1 LALEEDEAD
10 DLLAAVELELRRR
23 RFGRAVRLEIEAAM
37 PTEIRELLVTELE
50 LTSGDVYESSAP
62 VDLSQLWAIHA
73 IDRPDLHDAPWVPRT
88 PPRLATA
95 ADESVDLFAVLRER
109 DVLVHHPYD
118 SFTTSVEAFISQA
131 ADDPAVY
138 AIKQTLYRT
147 SEDTNIIA
155 ALVRAA
161 ERGKQVAA
169 LVEVKARFDER
180 ANIYWARQL
189 EQAGVHVVYGLVGL
203 KTHSKTCLVVRREE
217 DGLRRYC
224 HIGTG
229 NYNSDTAG
237 VYEDLGLLTADADFG
252 EDLTNLFNYLTGFG
266 RQPAFRR
273 IVASPHGVRAWCLSE
288 IEREAAAGEAGLITI
303 KVNGLTDPQL
313 IDALYRASEA
323 GTKIDLVV
331 RGLCGLRPGV
341 PGLSEN
347 ITVRSIVGRFL
358 EHSRIYRFGRPS
370 SESGVGPPGRRGGAG
385 DGRRSSAGGDE
396 ARYFIG
402 SADLMERNLDRRVE
416 VLAPVIDP
424 ELRSRLDETLE
435 LNLTD
440 DVSTWALGPTGKW
453 HRVPRV
459 RGISTQKRLQ
469 ELAVGRS
476 RKRRSSEMHG

>member
-1 LALEEDEAD
+1 
-10 DLLAAVELELRRR
+10 
-23 RFGRAVRLEIEAAM
+23 
-37 PTEIRELLVTELE
+37 
-50 LTSGDVYESSAP
+50 
-62 VDLSQLWAIHA
+62 
-73 IDRPDLHDAPWVPRT
+73 
-88 PPRLATA
+88 
-95 ADESVDLFAVLRER
+95 
-109 DVLVHHPYD
+109 
-118 SFTTSVEAFISQA
+118 
-131 ADDPAVY
+131 
-138 AIKQTLYRT
+138 
-147 SEDTNIIA
+147 
-155 ALVRAA
+155 
-161 ERGKQVAA
+161 
-169 LVEVKARFDER
+169 VKARFDER